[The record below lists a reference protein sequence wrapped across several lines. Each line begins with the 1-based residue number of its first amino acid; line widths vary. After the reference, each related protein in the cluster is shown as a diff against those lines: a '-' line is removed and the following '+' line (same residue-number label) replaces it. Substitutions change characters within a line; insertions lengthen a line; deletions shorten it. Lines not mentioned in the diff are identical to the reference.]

1 LLLFVFSVAS
11 DASPGVHLNR
21 NQSIAR
27 QVPDATTCDPRL
39 AANYLNLMN
48 ETYSRNSGTVKSCR
62 IWRGRLIE
70 FVRPWLTKVP
80 ASAVDLVAG
89 THLSCHSSGA
99 IRFANGLLRLNRGW
113 TAPATAYFFGG
124 PFLATLAPIKEGA
137 PMENRISRIAAM
149 ALSFAVS
156 VASPAAF
163 AQSSTPVR
171 VGNIWDWQDHQP
183 TQAGILQN
191 EKVAGIAPSQRQID
205 ANAVAEQQLY
215 RQLLHRSSGG

>member
-1 LLLFVFSVAS
+1 MPYLARPFNRIRETVAYKSAGQRCGSSGRNAFVVPFVRRHSFCEWAVAPEPGL
-11 DASPGVHLNR
+11 DSPG
-21 NQSIAR
+21 
-27 QVPDATTCDPRL
+27 D
-39 AANYLNLMN
+39 
-48 ETYSRNSGTVKSCR
+48 
-62 IWRGRLIE
+62 
-70 FVRPWLTKVP
+70 
-80 ASAVDLVAG
+80 
-89 THLSCHSSGA
+89 
-99 IRFANGLLRLNRGW
+99 GL
-113 TAPATAYFFGG
+113 FFGG

-183 TQAGILQN
+183 TQAGTLQN